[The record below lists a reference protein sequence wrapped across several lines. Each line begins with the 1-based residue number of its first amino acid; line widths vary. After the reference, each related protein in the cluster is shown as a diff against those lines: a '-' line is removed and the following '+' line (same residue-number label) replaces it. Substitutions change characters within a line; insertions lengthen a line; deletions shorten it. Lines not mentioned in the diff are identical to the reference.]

1 MTKFHP
7 LQDCEI
13 HVFERIDPNGSGA
26 GAVAQF
32 HPYKKIPVLFSA
44 ETPAQAV
51 AKAEAFRADAI
62 AQHGDAYV
70 KRQAALE
77 KAREKRKAKA

>member
-13 HVFERIDPNGSGA
+13 HVFERIDHNGSGA

-32 HPYKKIPVLFSA
+32 HPCKKIPVLFSA
-44 ETPAQAV
+44 DTPAKAV
-51 AKAEAFRADAI
+51 AEAEAFRADAI
-62 AQHGDAYV
+62 AKHGDAYV

-77 KAREKRKAKA
+77 KAREKREAKQ